1 MNIAVHQLELQQ
13 QPNCFKFIL
22 KSLKNIWNEL
32 YSSGENM
39 QFRISEAFLSVSVS
53 SVSMDTLPCHMLM
66 WQLVTQ
72 FNWTCYCSR
81 RASVSHF
88 PLQAK
93 PWIIVISR
101 KTGVLS
107 WNDSSSIG
115 FCLRLKISCIFYS
128 AAVLHCTAL
137 DMFWFYNVADDMPGV
152 KMNPCCNTSDSVSLL
167 FSAN

>member
-22 KSLKNIWNEL
+22 KSLKIYGMSCNPPV
-32 YSSGENM
+32 
-39 QFRISEAFLSVSVS
+39 RICSLGFQRLSCLSQCL

-115 FCLRLKISCIFYS
+115 FCLRLKISCIFSS

-152 KMNPCCNTSDSVSLL
+152 TMNPCCNTSDSVSLL